1 MKGRTTQL
9 LLFLVGSGI
18 ELLVDVNPNDKV
30 SLVKLN
36 VATQLCHKFGFPGA
50 EAISALATGMAI
62 GRLGYDWRN
71 DNPLW
76 MYGVTDDLYGSV
88 FYVSMYLHNCFGE
101 LEFTALLPHCPLG
114 QQTRWGTYVNVA
126 AYLVAHHARYH
137 EYLLRHLALCKFVRT
152 QATVFFVGTFHLA
165 EKLGIA
171 TTDVLDIIVG
181 HVEAYERYVAN
192 RLGYWFR
199 LPWAWPMLCHPVYG
213 LDVAKRLVQLVENG
227 RLGNGSFEYY
237 KIDCAGVLSTPAL
250 WAAVVAFARGT
261 APLADAACN
270 QSLKIYAE
278 SFLRGTTP
286 SSVAAA
292 ARPPHT
298 SHNTHNQRAPRR
310 RATAGFARDLDAAP
324 AVAATRPSA

>member
-1 MKGRTTQL
+1 MRPL
-9 LLFLVGSGI
+9 SY
-18 ELLVDVNPNDKV
+18 
-30 SLVKLN
+30 
-36 VATQLCHKFGFPGA
+36 
-50 EAISALATGMAI
+50 AINLA
-62 GRLGYDWRN
+62 Y
-71 DNPLW
+71 
-76 MYGVTDDLYGSV
+76 
-88 FYVSMYLHNCFGE
+88 
-101 LEFTALLPHCPLG
+101 
-114 QQTRWGTYVNVA
+114 
-126 AYLVAHHARYH
+126 

-152 QATVFFVGTFHLA
+152 HATVFFVGTFHLA
-165 EKLGIA
+165 EKLGIVS
-171 TTDVLDIIVG
+171 TDVLDIIVG

-192 RLGYWFR
+192 RLGFWFR

-324 AVAATRPSA
+324 AVAATRPSARTASTAWPFYQSSRTP

>member
-18 ELLVDVNPNDKV
+18 ELLVDVSPNDKV

-36 VATQLCHKFGFPGA
+36 VATQL
-50 EAISALATGMAI
+50 
-62 GRLGYDWRN
+62 
-71 DNPLW
+71 
-76 MYGVTDDLYGSV
+76 
-88 FYVSMYLHNCFGE
+88 
-101 LEFTALLPHCPLG
+101 
-114 QQTRWGTYVNVA
+114 
-126 AYLVAHHARYH
+126 
-137 EYLLRHLALCKFVRT
+137 
-152 QATVFFVGTFHLA
+152 
-165 EKLGIA
+165 
-171 TTDVLDIIVG
+171 
-181 HVEAYERYVAN
+181 AN
-192 RLGYWFR
+192 RLGFWFR

-278 SFLRGTTP
+278 RVSFAGPLPRPSRPRRGHHTRHTTHTTNERL
-286 SSVAAA
+286 VG
-292 ARPPHT
+292 ARPLASRET
-298 SHNTHNQRAPRR
+298 
-310 RATAGFARDLDAAP
+310 
-324 AVAATRPSA
+324 